1 MASLATS
8 VANNVSAGPRRPR
21 VLHIITRIDR
31 GGSAEVVLDIAAR
44 QRAAGYEVAL
54 AMGVSLEPQ
63 VDPDEYERQT
73 GVRIVRI
80 KALQREVSPLADTR
94 ALFALYRLAREIK
107 PDLIHTHTSK
117 AGFVGRAA
125 AWLARVPATV
135 HSPHGHI
142 FYGYYGEAKTH
153 IFIVLERLAARFCN
167 RVTTL
172 TDLGAR
178 DHVELR
184 IATADRFATIRPG
197 VDISR
202 FLSRAHRRAPIRAEL
217 GVKPDELLVCWVGRL
232 VPIKDCATFVRACAE
247 VVRSKADVR
256 FVIVGDGELRSQL
269 ETQAEEQRVPA
280 HFLGNRS
287 DVPDLMAASDLF
299 VLSSTNEGFGR
310 VLVEAMASGLP
321 IVATAVG
328 GVPEVVEHGRS
339 GLVVPPG
346 DSSAMADAMLQ
357 LLRDDACRAAF
368 RQRGLERVPEFS
380 IERTMEDLGR
390 LYGELLPD
398 RFGKN

>member
-1 MASLATS
+1 MADLATS
-8 VANNVSAGPRRPR
+8 VANYAPAGPRHPR
-21 VLHIITRIDR
+21 VLHMITRIDR

-44 QRAAGYEVAL
+44 QRAAGCRVTL
-54 AMGVSLEPQ
+54 AMGISLDPQ
-63 VDPDEYERQT
+63 LDPDEYERRT
-73 GVRIVRI
+73 GVQVVRI
-80 KALQREVSPLADTR
+80 DTLLREVSPLADVR
-94 ALFALYRLAREIK
+94 AFAALYRLTRSIR
-107 PDLIHTHTSK
+107 PDLVHTHTSK
-117 AGFVGRAA
+117 AGIVGRAA
-125 AWLARVPATV
+125 AWLARAPAIV

-142 FYGYYGEAKTH
+142 FYGYYGPTKTR
-153 IFIVLERLAARFCN
+153 IFITLERLAARLCD

-178 DHVELR
+178 DHVKFR

-197 VDISR
+197 VDVGQ
-202 FLSRAHRRAPIRAEL
+202 FLNGARRRDPVRTQL
-217 GVKPDELLVCWVGRL
+217 GVKRDELLVCWVGRL

-247 VVRSKADVR
+247 VARSQSRVR
-256 FVIVGDGELRSQL
+256 FIIAGDGELRSQL
-269 ETQAEEQRVPA
+269 EAQADRLRVPVQ
-280 HFLGNRS
+280 FLGSRS

-321 IVATAVG
+321 IVATKVG

-346 DSSAMADAMLQ
+346 DSSAMADAMRR
-357 LLRDDACRAAF
+357 LLSDDTLRAAF
-368 RQRGLERVPEFS
+368 RQRGLERVPEFT

-390 LYGELLPD
+390 LYGELLPSK
-398 RFGKN
+398 FGRN